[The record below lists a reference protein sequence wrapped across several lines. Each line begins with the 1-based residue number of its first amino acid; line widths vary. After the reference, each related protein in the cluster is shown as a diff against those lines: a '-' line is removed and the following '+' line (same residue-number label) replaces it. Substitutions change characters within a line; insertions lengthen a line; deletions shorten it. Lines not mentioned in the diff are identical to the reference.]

1 MKTGKNIYS
10 CEAKY
15 LREDWDTQLTN
26 WEDSAHT
33 SQEKG
38 LTHDKRLG
46 LAHLA
51 RVLLGIKLP
60 DKNNPSVRC
69 SAWDKPL
76 SDSQIQY
83 AAMDVVAGT
92 FVLFCLALS

>member
-1 MKTGKNIYS
+1 
-10 CEAKY
+10 
-15 LREDWDTQLTN
+15 LREDWNVHLIN

-46 LAHLA
+46 LAHHLS
-51 RVLLGIKLP
+51 RVRLGLKLP
-60 DKNNPSVRC
+60 EKENWSVRC

-76 SDSQIQY
+76 NDTQIQY
-83 AAMDVVAGT
+83 AAMNVVAGL
-92 FVLFCLALS
+92 VWSCLVMTWHYLGF